1 MGCYDRDVTP
11 EAKAP
16 VQEGEVVAGKY
27 RIERYLGSGGM
38 GVVMAARHLALGEPV
53 ALKFVTEGRGG
64 DREAMSRMMRE
75 ARATFRLRSEHTV
88 RVLDVGELPSGPLY
102 IVMELLE
109 GRDLRAELAARG
121 PLPEDEVVRYALEAC
136 DALEEAH
143 ALGIVHRD
151 LKPHNMFLAKSARG
165 TTVLKLLDFGM
176 SKLDPEQFDAE
187 AGPLTRPDTALG
199 TPRYMAPEQWKSAT
213 AVDARADVWALGV
226 VMYELLTGEAPVS
239 KLRGAERLARL
250 LAGAIEDP
258 RALRAEVTEPVARV
272 IMRCLRAD
280 PKVRWPSVAHLR
292 TALRDASPGRSR
304 GAPRAEVTRTDVTR
318 AVPVDEMKE
327 RAARAFAGG
336 PEAPEG
342 LHDPDGP
349 LGVGPATRR
358 ATPAALHFEPPSAVD
373 LEATTEVRP
382 PLFTPSSLVDPS
394 TTSPQA
400 PVAPVP
406 APTPTV
412 PLLHQVRAG
421 KPHAETLRSSPG
433 APGGELG
440 EQVQAL
446 LNPEPHDRTRP
457 MPGAPIRPVLPTTTD
472 PEAAPPPSQSQSQ
485 APPPSAPSAV
495 MPSSSPPSSPMSAA
509 IPRAQLTPR
518 VVALIAAGGIVSLGA
533 LGLVVWLVASMLAR

>member
-1 MGCYDRDVTP
+1 MTLD
-11 EAKAP
+11 AKAP

-64 DREAMSRMMRE
+64 DREAMGRMMRE

-109 GRDLRAELAARG
+109 GRDLRAELHARG

-136 DALEEAH
+136 EALEEAH

-165 TTVLKLLDFGM
+165 TTVLKILDFGM
-176 SKLDPEQFDAE
+176 SKLDPEQFDTE
-187 AGPLTRPDTALG
+187 AGPLTRPETALG

-258 RALRAEVTEPVARV
+258 RELRADVTEPVARV

-292 TALRDASPGRSR
+292 TALRDASPGLSR
-304 GAPRAEVTRTDVTR
+304 GVPRAEVTRTDVTR

-327 RAARAFAGG
+327 RAARAFARQQGARD
-336 PEAPEG
+336 EADDTS
-342 LHDPDGP
+342 DPGAP
-349 LGVGPATRR
+349 PSVGPPTRR
-358 ATPAALHFEPPSAVD
+358 ATPAALQHEPPTAGD
-373 LEATTEVRP
+373 FEATTEVRP
-382 PLFTPSSLVDPS
+382 PMFTPSSLVDPS
-394 TTSPQA
+394 TASPHASATPVSA
-400 PVAPVP
+400 PA
-406 APTPTV
+406 PTV
-412 PLLHQVRAG
+412 PLNQVLAS
-421 KPHAETLRSSPG
+421 KPHAATLRSSAG
-433 APGGELG
+433 RGTPGGEVG
-440 EQVQAL
+440 VQVQAL
-446 LNPEPHDRTRP
+446 LNTEPHDRTRP
-457 MPGAPIRPVLPTTTD
+457 MIGAPRRAVLPTLTD
-472 PEAAPPPSQSQSQ
+472 PTPAPPQPISAS
-485 APPPSAPSAV
+485 PSAL
-495 MPSSSPPSSPMSAA
+495 SSPPASSLTSSPNSSPMPVAN
-509 IPRAQLTPR
+509 PRARLTPG
-518 VVALIAAGGIVSLGA
+518 VIALLAAGGIVSLAA
-533 LGLVVWLVASMLAR
+533 LGLVAWLVASMLAR